1 MLVMLSIFHNEV
13 WGEIVTK
20 ISDIVIWVTLNDV
33 RDLLAKVMPYPQS
46 CCSKNNVIKFVHQ

>member
-20 ISDIVIWVTLNDV
+20 ISDIVIWVTL

-46 CCSKNNVIKFVHQ
+46 CCSKNNVIKFVRH